1 MEGECCQMERER
13 KRRIGYLVRR
23 LRGEAR
29 RESTGDVG
37 DKRRKRRSTENTGI
51 SREMEGEKT
60 LPVSVMIKRF
70 MGVER
75 EGVDSSHSHS
85 SFCLL

>member
-1 MEGECCQMERER
+1 MERER

-23 LRGEAR
+23 LRREAR

-37 DKRRKRRSTENTGI
+37 DKRRKRRTGI